1 MTAPY
6 WLLIIPIIYHGH
18 HDHLHWKYLHR
29 SQCIHVAALHGLRS
43 NACLLTLPA
52 PQTGLGGE

>member
-1 MTAPY
+1 MIAPY

-29 SQCIHVAALHGLRS
+29 SQCIHVAALHDLRPS
-43 NACLLTLPA
+43 ACLLTLPA
-52 PQTGLGGE
+52 PRPGL